1 MKQFDLQKI
10 IRENIL
16 KLVPYSSA
24 RSEFK
29 AEAQVFLDAN
39 ENSMASAWNEYSR
52 YPDPLQLKLK
62 ERISELKGI
71 DTKNIF
77 LGNGSDE
84 PIDLL
89 IRATCRPG
97 VDNLIAISPSYGMY
111 KVAADINDV
120 EVKEV
125 LLNSFYQPIIAD
137 IMAAA
142 DSNSKLLFLC
152 SPNNPTGN
160 SIKPSIIEELANSFK
175 GIVIID
181 EAYIDF
187 ADVSSSWISKIA
199 DYPNVVV
206 LQTFSKAWGLAAL
219 RMGMAFASEDII
231 AILNKI
237 KAPYNISLPA
247 QQLALAALQDTAVVA
262 NAVSIIKAQ
271 RVQLINSLLQYPF
284 VQKVH
289 PSDANFLLTEV
300 TDANALYKYLLTR
313 KIVVRNRTNVPLC
326 TNCVRITVGT
336 PEENQFLLQALNE
349 YTA

>member
-1 MKQFDLQKI
+1 MKQFDLQQI

-29 AEAQVFLDAN
+29 EEAQVFLDAN
-39 ENSMASAWNEYSR
+39 ENSLASGWNAYSR
-52 YPDPLQLKLK
+52 YPDPLQMQLKA
-62 ERISELKGI
+62 RISELKGI
-71 DTKNIF
+71 YTGQIF
-77 LGNGSDE
+77 LGTGSDE

-89 IRATCRPG
+89 IRAACRPG
-97 VDNLIAISPSYGMY
+97 KDNIVSIAPSYGMY

-120 EVKEV
+120 QVKEV
-125 LLNSFYQPIIAD
+125 RLDEHYQPVVAD
-137 IMAAA
+137 VLAVC
-142 DSNSKLLFLC
+142 DEYSKILFLC

-160 SIKPSIIEELANSFK
+160 SIEPKIIEALVTGFD
-175 GIVIID
+175 GIVVID

-187 ADVSSSWISKIA
+187 ADRAASWISKID

-219 RMGMAFASEDII
+219 RMGMAFASTDII

-247 QQLALAALQDTAVVA
+247 QQLALAALQDVGVVA
-262 NAVSIIKAQ
+262 NAIDVIKVQ
-271 RVQLINSLLQYPF
+271 RKHLEEALKEYAF
-284 VQKVH
+284 VEKVY
-289 PSDANFLLTEV
+289 PSDANFLLVKV
-300 TDANALYKYLLTR
+300 TDATGLYKYLLGK

-326 TNCVRITVGT
+326 ANCLRITVGT
-336 PEENQFLLQALNE
+336 PQENETLLAALNE
-349 YTA
+349 YTL